1 MKWGA
6 DRMSDGAV
14 CRSNEQ
20 RYDYDMESTAG
31 RDNDEDIKLQ
41 KDERAKGGKNEMDR
55 IRCLFK
61 KWVPAEEYGRTVNPG
76 APHHAAQQ
84 FLKSHD

>member
-31 RDNDEDIKLQ
+31 RDNDEDIRLQ
-41 KDERAKGGKNEMDR
+41 KDGCSG
-55 IRCLFK
+55 
-61 KWVPAEEYGRTVNPG
+61 V
-76 APHHAAQQ
+76 
-84 FLKSHD
+84 S